1 MCLLFKME
9 IDQSIDQFIKVIAWD
24 LGCIHYPSQ
33 TLRNKTHDGCSKR
46 DKINSIATIIR
57 IK

>member
-1 MCLLFKME
+1 ME